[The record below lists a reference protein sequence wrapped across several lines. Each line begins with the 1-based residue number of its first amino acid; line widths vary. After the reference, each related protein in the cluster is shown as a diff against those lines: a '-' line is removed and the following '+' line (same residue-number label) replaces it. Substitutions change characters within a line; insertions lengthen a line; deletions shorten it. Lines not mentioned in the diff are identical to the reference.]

1 VNCSN
6 PDKGGSIT
14 ATAGG
19 GTGSYQFQ
27 LSGPVSKK
35 NTTGEFKKLPAGNYT
50 VTVKDDNGCTASTS
64 SITIGGCSIAL
75 QNASEEN
82 INSANLHAVL
92 LPNPTTTEF
101 TLMLSGKSDE
111 KVMINILDVS
121 GKHIYQTS
129 GYANQTYHFGQGFGQ
144 GVYIIQIIQKTNVQ
158 TIKAIKSK

>member
-1 VNCSN
+1 
-6 PDKGGSIT
+6 
-14 ATAGG
+14 
-19 GTGSYQFQ
+19 
-27 LSGPVSKK
+27 
-35 NTTGEFKKLPAGNYT
+35 
-50 VTVKDDNGCTASTS
+50 
-64 SITIGGCSIAL
+64 L